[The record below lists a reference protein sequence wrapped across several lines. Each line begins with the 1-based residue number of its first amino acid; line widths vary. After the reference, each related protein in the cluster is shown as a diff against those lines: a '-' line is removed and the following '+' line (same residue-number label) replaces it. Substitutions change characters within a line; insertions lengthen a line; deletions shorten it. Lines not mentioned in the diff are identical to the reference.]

1 MILCGFKEQIKLL
14 NTLTS
19 FKVDMSYKCI
29 QQKEMNEVV
38 FSIYLPA
45 HGKSKYLLHSCGFL
59 LIRK

>member
-45 HGKSKYLLHSCGFL
+45 HGKSKYLLTS
-59 LIRK
+59 